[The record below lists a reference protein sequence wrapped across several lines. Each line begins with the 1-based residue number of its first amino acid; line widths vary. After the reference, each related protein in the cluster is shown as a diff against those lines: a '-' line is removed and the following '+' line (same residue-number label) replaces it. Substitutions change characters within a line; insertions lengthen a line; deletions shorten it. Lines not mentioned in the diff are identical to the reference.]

1 MFTLKATSLPLPLP
15 YWIYE
20 NHFHRL
26 TSWNNRPFLSPANL
40 QLYAQAVS
48 RKGSILKNCF
58 GFVDGTVRQ
67 ISRPG
72 DNQHLVYNGHK
83 RVPALKFQAVVI
95 PSGLVANLYAPIE
108 GRRHDAGMLEESGL
122 LNIFYYYYYLL
133 LFYFISHT
141 QTITIHYIYNSLQV
155 TVIVY
160 KKEIKRKRRKVH
172 KNTIVY
178 ILINILQRRAVTP
191 TGDVL
196 CIYGD
201 PPYPLRPHL
210 MGPYRD
216 NPLTP
221 QMREFNKAMS
231 EVRVS
236 VEWLF
241 SDIAESFKFIDYKKK
256 SQTWDECSR

>member
-1 MFTLKATSLPLPLP
+1 MFTLKATSLPLPLR

-26 TSWNNRPFLSPANL
+26 TSWNNQPFLSPANL
-40 QLYAQAVS
+40 QLYAQAIS
-48 RKGSILKNCF
+48 RKGSPLKNCF

-95 PSGLVANLYAPIE
+95 PSGLVANLYGPIE

-122 LNIFYYYYYLL
+122 LNIFYYYYYFLL

-160 KKEIKRKRRKVH
+160 NKEIKRKRKT
-172 KNTIVY
+172 KSTK
-178 ILINILQRRAVTP
+178 IL
-191 TGDVL
+191 
-196 CIYGD
+196 
-201 PPYPLRPHL
+201 
-210 MGPYRD
+210 
-216 NPLTP
+216 
-221 QMREFNKAMS
+221 
-231 EVRVS
+231 
-236 VEWLF
+236 
-241 SDIAESFKFIDYKKK
+241 
-256 SQTWDECSR
+256 

>member
-26 TSWNNRPFLSPANL
+26 TSWNNQPFLSPANL
-40 QLYAQAVS
+40 QLYAQAIS
-48 RKGSILKNCF
+48 RKGSPLKNCF

-72 DNQHLVYNGHK
+72 DNQHLVYNDHK

-95 PSGLVANLYAPIE
+95 PSGLVANLYGPVE

-122 LNIFYYYYYLL
+122 LNIFYYYYFLL
-133 LFYFISHT
+133 LFYFISHP

-160 KKEIKRKRRKVH
+160 KKEIKRKRRQSPQKYYSL
-172 KNTIVY
+172 Y
-178 ILINILQRRAVTP
+178 IN
-191 TGDVL
+191 
-196 CIYGD
+196 
-201 PPYPLRPHL
+201 
-210 MGPYRD
+210 
-216 NPLTP
+216 
-221 QMREFNKAMS
+221 
-231 EVRVS
+231 
-236 VEWLF
+236 
-241 SDIAESFKFIDYKKK
+241 
-256 SQTWDECSR
+256 